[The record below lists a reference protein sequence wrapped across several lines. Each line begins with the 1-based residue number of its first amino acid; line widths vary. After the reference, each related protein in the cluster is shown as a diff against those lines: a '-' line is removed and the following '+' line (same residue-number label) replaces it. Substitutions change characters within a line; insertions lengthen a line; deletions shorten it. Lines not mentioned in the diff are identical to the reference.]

1 MYDSQKKQDLQLVI
15 VILRI
20 LAVAYF
26 FGNLVFRIFRD
37 TDFLL
42 TATLIR
48 IIAVIKRKDK
58 TNLLL
63 SIIVSAGLVF
73 NFIAGNYLPESF
85 LFETNRDLTFFG
97 QMTNVVWVLSLYT
110 GTFLLAF
117 RELVIAS
124 KENGKNGR
132 IVRII
137 GYILLGLSTI
147 VATQILGFI
156 LWMTV
161 TNYYP

>member
-1 MYDSQKKQDLQLVI
+1 MNDSQKKKVFQLII

-20 LAVAYF
+20 LAVVYF
-26 FGNLVFRIFRD
+26 WGNLVFRIFRD
-37 TDFLL
+37 ADFLL
-42 TATLIR
+42 TAILIM

-58 TNLLL
+58 TNQLL

-73 NFIAGNYLPESF
+73 NFIAGNYLPKSF
-85 LFETNRDLTFFG
+85 LFETNGDLTLFG
-97 QMTNVVWVLSLYT
+97 QMTNVVWILSLYT

-117 RELVIAS
+117 RELVIVS
-124 KENGKNGR
+124 KENDKNGR

>member
-1 MYDSQKKQDLQLVI
+1 MVI

-42 TATLIR
+42 TAILIM

-63 SIIVSAGLVF
+63 SIIVSA
-73 NFIAGNYLPESF
+73 
-85 LFETNRDLTFFG
+85 
-97 QMTNVVWVLSLYT
+97 VWVLSLYT